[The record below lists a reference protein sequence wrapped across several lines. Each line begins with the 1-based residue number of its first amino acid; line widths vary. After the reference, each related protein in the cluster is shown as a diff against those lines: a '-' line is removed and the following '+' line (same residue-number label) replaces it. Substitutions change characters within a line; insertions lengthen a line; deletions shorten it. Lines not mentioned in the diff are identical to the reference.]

1 MEYKNEHIKGVLEH
15 KEKVAQNLLI
25 ISNKLMERAFVHDN
39 SKFSATEHDGFLEN
53 TKVLN
58 KLEYGT
64 QEYKDQLKKLKPV
77 LDHHYKHNSHH
88 PEHYENRTQDMSF
101 LDIIEMVCDWKASV
115 ERHDTGDIDKSMN
128 INKERFKIDDQTF
141 RYMQTI
147 LDELK
152 NSVL

>member
-15 KEKVAQNLLI
+15 KEKVAQNLLT

-39 SKFSATEHDGFLEN
+39 SKFSVTEHDGFLEN
-53 TKVLN
+53 TQVLN

-77 LDHHYKHNSHH
+77 LDHHYTHNSHH
-88 PEHYENRTQDMSF
+88 PEYYENGIKDMEL

-115 ERHDTGDIDKSMN
+115 ERHETGDIDKSME
-128 INKERFKIDDQTF
+128 INKERFNIDDQTF
-141 RYMQTI
+141 KYMQTI
-147 LDELK
+147 LNDLK
-152 NSVL
+152 NRG